1 AAPRLDPRRGR
12 RPGSA
17 VEPRPA
23 SPAPGV
29 TSSADSAA
37 GHTRA
42 RRRMHALVLMGFLAT
57 AVAIFLPAD
66 LHAGSVMI
74 GATTADNS
82 QHAWFLRWFPYA
94 LATHQNPLFTTNLIE
109 PGGVNLMWNTWIPLP
124 ALLLSPL
131 TLLLGPVAS
140 FDIAV
145 TLGVAL
151 SAWCAYLAASRFLR
165 RRWAAVLAGAAYGFS
180 PFIFDQSY
188 TGHSNM
194 VIAVVPPLMLLLLDT
209 ILVRQTTSPRR
220 AGLLFGALMTAQF
233 FITEELLASETL
245 MVIVGVAC
253 LGLMHRREAATRW
266 RYVVACVRWALALFI
281 PLAAYPVWF
290 QFFGPQVPHQLIAD
304 KNFFVTDLLN
314 VVLPSTAQGVEPSF
328 ARDIAEH
335 YAGNSGEWGGYVGI
349 PMVAV
354 VAWTA
359 WRQWRR
365 PLVRVLCISAAAA
378 VVLSFG
384 STLHVGGT
392 DTHVPLPAAILAHL
406 PVLDNLVPARF
417 AVYVALFTALLF
429 GLFVDSLPARRQS
442 TRVVALVTVLIA
454 AAFVPPLPF
463 PTRVAVTPA
472 FFTASPAPLAPGSA
486 VLVVPF
492 SHDFYSTQAV
502 LWQAEAGMWFSMP
515 EGYIINRQP
524 SGAAAQG
531 PPPSATGSTLV
542 AIAAGQAAD
551 ATVDEQTRRRI
562 LVELRAWKIGAVV
575 LGPMDHHAAEMK
587 AFLADLFGTAP
598 VDRDGVTIW
607 GSVPAPS

>member
-1 AAPRLDPRRGR
+1 MR
-12 RPGSA
+12 
-17 VEPRPA
+17 
-23 SPAPGV
+23 SPE
-29 TSSADSAA
+29 DSAA
-37 GHTRA
+37 DQTRT
-42 RRRMHALVLMGFLAT
+42 RRRTHALVLVGFLLLAL
-57 AVAIFLPAD
+57 AIFLPAD
-66 LHAGSVMI
+66 LHATSVMI

-94 LATHQNPLFTTNLIE
+94 LATHHNPLFTTNLIA

-151 SAWCAYLAASRFLR
+151 SAWCASLAASRFLR

-209 ILVRQTTSPRR
+209 ILVRQTTAPRR
-220 AGLLFGALMTAQF
+220 AGLLFGALMIAQF
-233 FITEELLASETL
+233 FITEELLASEMVL
-245 MVIVGVAC
+245 VIVGITSLA
-253 LGLMHRREAATRW
+253 LMHRRALGPRW
-266 RYVVACVRWALALFI
+266 RHVAACFGWALALFI
-281 PLAAYPVWF
+281 PVVAYPVWF

-314 VVLPSTAQGVEPSF
+314 VFLPSTAQGVEPSF
-328 ARDIAEH
+328 ARDIASH

-349 PMVAV
+349 PMLAV

-359 WRQWRR
+359 RQQWRR

-384 STLHVGGT
+384 STLHVGGSN
-392 DTHVPLPAAILAHL
+392 THIPLPAAILAHL

-429 GLFVDSLPARRQS
+429 GVFVDSLPARRGS
-442 TRVVALVTVLIA
+442 ARVVMLVTVLIA

-463 PTRVAVTPA
+463 PTRAAVTPA
-472 FFTASPAPLAPGSA
+472 FFTASHAPLVPGST

-531 PPPSATGSTLV
+531 PPSSVTGSTLM
-542 AIAAGQAAD
+542 AIAAGKAAD
-551 ATVDEQTRRRI
+551 ATVDAPTRRSI
-562 LVELRAWKIGAVV
+562 LGELRTWNISAVV
-575 LGPMDHHAAEMK
+575 LGPMDQHGAEMRT
-587 AFLADLFGTAP
+587 FLADLLGAAP
-598 VDRDGVTIW
+598 VDRDGVAVW
-607 GSVPAPS
+607 SSVPPPA

>member
-1 AAPRLDPRRGR
+1 M
-12 RPGSA
+12 
-17 VEPRPA
+17 
-23 SPAPGV
+23 
-29 TSSADSAA
+29 TSSPDSTS
-37 GHTRA
+37 GHPRGL
-42 RRRMHALVLMGFLAT
+42 RRTHALVLLGFLAL

-66 LHAGSVMI
+66 LHATSVMI

-82 QHAWFLRWFPYA
+82 QHAWFLRWLPYA

-165 RRWAAVLAGAAYGFS
+165 RRLAAVLAGAAYGFS

-209 ILVRQTTSPRR
+209 ILVRQTRSPRR

-233 FITEELLASETL
+233 FITEELLASETV

-253 LGLMHRREAATRW
+253 LALMHRREAATRW
-266 RYVVACVRWALALFI
+266 RYVVACLRWALALFI
-281 PLAAYPVWF
+281 PLVAYPVWF
-290 QFFGPQVPHQLIAD
+290 QFFGPQVPHQLIPD

-314 VVLPSTAQGVEPSF
+314 VFLPSTAQGVEPSF
-328 ARDIAEH
+328 ARDIASH

-349 PMVAV
+349 PMLAV

-365 PLVRVLCISAAAA
+365 PLVRVLCISAAVA

-392 DTHVPLPAAILAHL
+392 DTHIPLPAAILAHL

-417 AVYVALFTALLF
+417 AIYVALFTALLF
-429 GLFVDSLPARRQS
+429 GVFVDSLPSTRQS
-442 TRVVALVTVLIA
+442 ARVVVPATVLIA

-463 PTRVAVTPA
+463 PTRPAMTPA

-515 EGYIINRQP
+515 EGYIINRWP
-524 SGAAAQG
+524 SGSAAQG
-531 PPPSATGSTLV
+531 PPPSVTGSTLV
-542 AIAAGQAAD
+542 AIEGGAATAAGVSA
-551 ATVDEQTRRRI
+551 QTRQEI
-562 LVELRAWKIGAVV
+562 LVELRRWNIGAVV
-575 LGPMDHHAAEMK
+575 LGPLGHHAADMRT
-587 AFLADLFGTAP
+587 FLADLLGARP
-598 VDRDGVTIW
+598 VDRDGVAVW
-607 GSVPAPS
+607 SSVPPPA

>member
-1 AAPRLDPRRGR
+1 M
-12 RPGSA
+12 
-17 VEPRPA
+17 
-23 SPAPGV
+23 

-37 GHTRA
+37 GHKRA
-42 RRRMHALVLMGFLAT
+42 RRRTHALVLLGLLAL

-94 LATHQNPLFTTNLIE
+94 LATHQNPLFTSSLIE

-145 TLGVAL
+145 TLGVTL

-165 RRWAAVLAGAAYGFS
+165 GRWAAVLAGAAYGFS

-209 ILVRQTTSPRR
+209 ILVRQTISPRR

-233 FITEELLASETL
+233 FITEELLASETVML
-245 MVIVGVAC
+245 IVGIAC
-253 LGLMHRREAATRW
+253 LALMHRRELASRW
-266 RYVVACVRWALALFI
+266 RYVAACFGWALALFI
-281 PLAAYPVWF
+281 PVVAYPVWF

-314 VVLPSTAQGVEPSF
+314 VFLPSTAQGVEPPF
-328 ARDIAEH
+328 ARDIAAH

-349 PMVAV
+349 PMLAV

-365 PLVRVLCISAAAA
+365 PLVRALCIGAAAA

-384 STLHVGGT
+384 STLHVGGA
-392 DTHVPLPAAILAHL
+392 DTHIPLPAAILAHL

-417 AVYVALFTALLF
+417 AVYVALFTAVVF
-429 GLFVDSLPARRQS
+429 GVFVDSLPARRQS
-442 TRVVALVTVLIA
+442 TRVVALATVLIA

-463 PTRVAVTPA
+463 PTRAAVTPT
-472 FFTASPAPLAPGSA
+472 FFTASTAPLAPGSA

-502 LWQAEAGMWFSMP
+502 LWQAEAGMWFAMP

-524 SGAAAQG
+524 SGGAAQG
-531 PPPSATGSTLV
+531 PPPSVTGSTLV
-542 AIAAGQAAD
+542 AIAAGQATD
-551 ATVDEQTRRRI
+551 ATVGAQTRRRM
-562 LVELRAWKIGAVV
+562 LLELRTWNISAVV
-575 LGPMDHHAAEMK
+575 LGPMDQHGATMR
-587 AFLADLFGTAP
+587 AFLAALLGAAP
-598 VDRDGVTIW
+598 VDRDGVAVW
-607 GSVPAPS
+607 GSVPLPA